1 MVNIEMDVKENVLKM
16 SVVTETSSA
25 KDMLHANYV
34 DLKRVL
40 EGYGIRVETFD
51 VQLNTSQNH
60 VSANGDGFLNHQ
72 HSQQGMGK
80 NIRFGKTAGGT
91 AEDEVIEQSIL
102 PQKNNEAR
110 LDLLA

>member
-1 MVNIEMDVKENVLKM
+1 MDVKENVLKM

-51 VQLNTSQNH
+51 VQLNSNLNH
-60 VSANGDGFLNHQ
+60 GSANGDGFLNQ
-72 HSQQGMGK
+72 QYSQSGTGK
-80 NIRFGKTAGGT
+80 NRLFGEPSGETTEENTG
-91 AEDEVIEQSIL
+91 EPPVS
-102 PQKNNEAR
+102 PQTTNEAR

>member
-51 VQLNTSQNH
+51 VQLNSNLNH
-60 VSANGDGFLNHQ
+60 ASSNGDGSLNQ
-72 HSQQGMGK
+72 QNSQSGTGK
-80 NIRFGKTAGGT
+80 NRLFGEPSGETTEENTGEAP
-91 AEDEVIEQSIL
+91 VS
-102 PQKNNEAR
+102 PQTMNEAR

>member
-1 MVNIEMDVKENVLKM
+1 M

-51 VQLNTSQNH
+51 VQLNTNQNQT
-60 VSANGDGFLNHQ
+60 SANGDGFLNQQ
-72 HSQQGMGK
+72 HSQGGMGK
-80 NIRFGKTAGGT
+80 NIRFGKSAGDT
-91 AEDEVIEQSIL
+91 AEDGTVEQSIL
-102 PQKNNEAR
+102 PKKKNEAR